1 MTVDRER
8 RRLGRHD
15 QPRHRPGGE
24 GEARRVV
31 LDDHEVEILRNPDAD
46 RRDSF
51 SWSLVSSRNGYWYVV
66 DYVGTPEQAERL
78 ARGLVAPNVASH
90 GIRTAFELRTVNLTA
105 DVTLATGQASIELP
119 LLRVLIVPDDS
130 LFRAGNVHRLSL
142 NPGIVIPSD
151 AAERSRNEARGRES
165 ASYAAVI
172 EERDARMWRACGE
185 TAEPP
190 TTCY

>member
-1 MTVDRER
+1 MAGNSER
-8 RRLGRHD
+8 RRRARVD
-15 QPRHRPGGE
+15 QPERRSEAG

-31 LDDHEVEILRNPDAD
+31 LDEHEVEILRNPDAD
-46 RRDSF
+46 RRDAWG
-51 SWSLVSSRNGYWYVV
+51 WSLVSSRNGYWYVV

-78 ARGLVAPNVASH
+78 ARDLVAPNVASH
-90 GIRTAFELRTVNLTA
+90 GIRAAFELRTVNLTA

-151 AAERSRNEARGRES
+151 AAERRRNEVRGSES

-172 EERDARMWRACGE
+172 EERDARMRQACGE

-190 TTCY
+190 ATRY